1 LDIIIAIV
9 VGVAGGVIGVIPFLV
24 ARSRMKA
31 RMKKDGVGGV
41 MIGIAAT
48 FISFIV
54 MIIEIVLCYLL
65 AKDYLLPFAV
75 SAIAVFLLAMIV
87 YTATLMKK

>member
-1 LDIIIAIV
+1 MDFFIAIA
-9 VGVAGGVIGVIPFLV
+9 VGVVGGVIGVVPFLV

-41 MIGIAAT
+41 IIGIAAT